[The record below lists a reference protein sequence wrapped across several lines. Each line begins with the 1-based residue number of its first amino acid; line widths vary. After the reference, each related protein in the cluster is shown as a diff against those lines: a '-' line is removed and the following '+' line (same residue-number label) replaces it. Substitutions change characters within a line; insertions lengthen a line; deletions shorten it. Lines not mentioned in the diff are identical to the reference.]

1 MKDIKKID
9 IKKTDLISGE
19 CYINFIKKY
28 KEYDRKQKEHINK
41 LSKQVEALNA
51 IINSTK
57 FKSRRNLI
65 DSYNSCKK
73 SNKELQVCIAKLK
86 KENSEKANTIIEL
99 KNKIILLQNELHNS
113 HES

>member
-9 IKKTDLISGE
+9 IKKTDLISGKY
-19 CYINFIKKY
+19 YINFIKKY
-28 KEYDRKQKEHINK
+28 KEYDRKQKEYINK
-41 LSKQVEALNA
+41 LLEQIKELTA
-51 IINSTK
+51 IIESTK

-65 DSYNSCKK
+65 DSYNGCKK
-73 SNKELQVCIAKLK
+73 ANNELQVCIAKLK

-99 KNKIILLQNELHNS
+99 KNKIILLQNELYNS